1 MITEVRDQRSEVEN
15 LVGELNSTLMPPKL
29 RKAIMASFRPIEIAR
44 IIYRKAGIDFEKA
57 RDEHLEDG
65 SVIALPWLFMMFSA
79 VQLEQGP
86 AWQIDVA
93 VGNLAEVCGRL
104 PFYLPYVVFYRRLDR
119 RPRVLKLDRAAR
131 LIARMS
137 KESRKAGNVM
147 REEPTKEE
155 EIAAVRASA
164 ARCEGDWHV
173 FHGGLPQPNQLC
185 KCGQKMAT
193 TKLRVLL
200 DAGVTAGAKT

>member
-1 MITEVRDQRSEVEN
+1 MEEM
-15 LVGELNSTLMPPKL
+15 VGELNSTLMPPKL

-44 IIYRKAGIDFEKA
+44 IIYRKAGIDFAAALEN
-57 RDEHLEDG
+57 HLRDG

-104 PFYLPYVVFYRRLDR
+104 PFYLPYVVFYRRLDK

-131 LIARMS
+131 LIRNLANLETRS
-137 KESRKAGNVM
+137 QTRRGEKPGIKAG
-147 REEPTKEE
+147 E
-155 EIAAVRASA
+155 
-164 ARCEGDWHV
+164 
-173 FHGGLPQPNQLC
+173 
-185 KCGQKMAT
+185 
-193 TKLRVLL
+193 RV
-200 DAGVTAGAKT
+200 